1 MSLTIYTSPY
11 CPYCHM
17 VESFVTENNI
27 SVSYKNTLESDIKQ
41 ELINIWGKWQV
52 PFLKDK
58 EKDIQMYESQDIMN
72 YLEENYI

>member
-1 MSLTIYTSPY
+1 
-11 CPYCHM
+11 M